1 VPPKDIAI
9 FAQSQ
14 DSHACAVDYVLRAM
28 GHRPILFNTSERC
41 NGAHFSV
48 GYDDQ
53 AIHLRIGDF
62 VGPLDR
68 ITSSWNRRVSKT
80 SNLPDFTHPA
90 DRSYVQD
97 NAHSTLMGML
107 RLLDRRF
114 AVNPIATCRVHS
126 NKLAQ
131 LEAAA
136 ASGFRIPKTIISNK
150 YEDIDD
156 FLGRVGE
163 ACFKSY
169 FARGWLTDSGPVHA
183 MTTRLRRGQNPD
195 KEAYELMPHI
205 YQEFIPK
212 KAEYRLTLF
221 GLYAAAVK
229 IDTSRLD
236 AAGVIDWRANPLY
249 RNAMSHYELP
259 AQVVDAARK
268 VMRALGLRFGTF
280 DIAETADGEFYF
292 FEVNEEG
299 QWLWVELSCPEAPLL
314 QPFCEFLASADDN
327 FIWSASRAR
336 ADYNAD
342 AICGIIDV
350 ESSGIYKHIFDSVFP
365 DSGSLAADE
374 RNEVKPNHNPE
385 YQPMVGSEAR

>member
-1 VPPKDIAI
+1 MPPKDIVI
-9 FAQSQ
+9 FTQSQ
-14 DSHACAVDYVLRAM
+14 DSHACAVDYVLQAM

-48 GYDDQ
+48 SYEAQ

-68 ITSSWNRRVSKT
+68 ISSSWNRRVSRT

-90 DRSYVQD
+90 DRSYLQD
-97 NAHSTLMGML
+97 NAHSILMGLL
-107 RLLDRRF
+107 RLLDQRF
-114 AVNPIATCRVHS
+114 AVNPIASCRVYS

-156 FLGRVGE
+156 FLGSVNE

-183 MTTRLRRGQNPD
+183 MTTRLRRGQIPD
-195 KEAYELMPHI
+195 KESYELMPHI

-212 KAEYRLTLF
+212 KAEYRLTVF

-236 AAGVIDWRANPLY
+236 SAAKIDWRANPLY
-249 RNAMSHYELP
+249 RNAMSHCELP
-259 AQVVDAARK
+259 TQVVDAARK

-280 DIAETADGEFYF
+280 DIAETADGEFVF

-314 QPFCEFLASADDN
+314 QPFCEFLVSADDN
-327 FIWSASRAR
+327 FTWSADRAST
-336 ADYNAD
+336 DYSAD
-342 AICGIIDV
+342 AICRIVDA
-350 ESSGIYKHIFDSVFP
+350 ESSGTYKHIFDSPFP
-365 DSGSLAADE
+365 DSGTLAVDE
-374 RNEVKPNHNPE
+374 RGDVQPNHILEPE
-385 YQPMVGSEAR
+385 PVVGSEAR